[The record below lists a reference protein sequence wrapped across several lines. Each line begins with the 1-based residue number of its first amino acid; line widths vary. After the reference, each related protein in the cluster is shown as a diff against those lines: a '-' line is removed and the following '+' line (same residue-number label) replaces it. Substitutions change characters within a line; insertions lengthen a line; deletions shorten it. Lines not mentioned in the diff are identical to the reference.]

1 MKYYV
6 FTYRDNAGGGR
17 RWILAENQQEAT
29 KRLKQFL
36 NRFHPFRKY
45 KITLE
50 NVTPAN

>member
-6 FTYRDNAGGGR
+6 FTYWDNAGGGR
-17 RWILAENQQEAT
+17 RWILAKNQQEAT

-45 KITLE
+45 RIYLE
-50 NVTPAN
+50 NVMSAN